1 MHQDSFHLNK
11 KLALLCLITSSLF
24 TCPVAAEQPTITII
38 IDDIGYRLQD
48 DLQSLTLPG
57 PVAYAILPHAPHT
70 EKMSQLASRKN
81 KEILLHQPMQA
92 MEKNEYL
99 GPGALT
105 LNMSHKEFLQTLNIN
120 INAVQN
126 LIGIN
131 NHMGSLLTRHPGHM
145 QWLMETMKANGQF
158 YVDSLTSDDSVASRL
173 ARENN
178 IPYLTRDVFLDNK
191 LDAKYIR
198 GQFMELIKVAKR
210 KGSALGIGH
219 PHPVTTA
226 VLLNVLKDVEQ
237 HGVKLIGLK
246 SLVHKKT
253 AQRQATG
260 KKYAQGPDTASTR
273 LHGSRR

>member
-1 MHQDSFHLNK
+1 MHLDSFTINK
-11 KLALLCLITSSLF
+11 KLALLILFISSSFITH
-24 TCPVAAEQPTITII
+24 PVSAEQPTISII

-70 EKMSQLASRKN
+70 EKMSQLAVKRN

-92 MEKNEYL
+92 MERNEYL

-158 YVDSLTSDDSVASRL
+158 YVDSLTSGDSVASRL
-173 ARENN
+173 AKENN
-178 IPYLTRDVFLDNK
+178 IPYLTRDVFLDNE
-191 LDAKYIR
+191 LNEKYIR
-198 GQFMELIKVAKR
+198 GQFMELVRVAKR
-210 KGSALGIGH
+210 KGHALGIGH
-219 PHPVTTA
+219 PHPATIA
-226 VLLNVLKDVEQ
+226 VLSRVLKDVEKY
-237 HGVKLIGLK
+237 GVKVVGLK
-246 SLVHKKT
+246 TLIKKKVN
-253 AQRQATG
+253 G
-260 KKYAQGPDTASTR
+260 KHYAQGPDTAGAG
-273 LHGSRR
+273 L